1 MVGSAIHIGRRTQRS
16 ARRTRDRD
24 AIIASL
30 QPETEKDDLGLIRR
44 YWVWILVIVGAIA
57 AIAAYRL
64 NQSPEE
70 EYFTA
75 KVEKG
80 DIRQVIDAT
89 GTINPVTSVQVGSQ
103 VSGMISK
110 LYVDFNSKVTK
121 GQVIAE
127 IDPKLFEG
135 AVLQARADLGN
146 AQASLAAAK
155 SNLVK
160 DQATLNQ
167 NRLDYDRAVGLAKQ
181 GVVSQQQLDQAKAT
195 YDAITAQVGSD
206 RAAIQQAEAQVAQKQ
221 ASLKVAQINLDY
233 TIIRA
238 PINGTVVNRSIDIG
252 QTVAASLQ
260 APTLFTI
267 ALDLTKMQVY
277 AKTDEGDVG
286 EIRPGHSADFKV
298 DAFPKESFHG
308 VVHQVRMNATTVQN
322 VVTYDTIVDFD
333 NPDLKLFP
341 GMTAYVSIPVASA
354 SDVVKI
360 PNAALRYKPDL
371 PAGKIQ
377 ELYRKYGIT
386 VPQSATEV
394 AGAAAVTAGGAAKP
408 KAAAVAVANGA
419 SDHAIVWRLLPD
431 KSLQPVQIS
440 VGLTDHTYTAMT
452 GGDLKPGEELVT
464 GVTTAK
470 SGSAGPGLA
479 GPRR

>member
-1 MVGSAIHIGRRTQRS
+1 V
-16 ARRTRDRD
+16 
-24 AIIASL
+24 
-30 QPETEKDDLGLIRR
+30 IRR
-44 YWVWILVIVGAIA
+44 NWIWVVSVLLAVAIFA
-57 AIAAYRL
+57 AFRL
-64 NQSPEE
+64 TRKTEA

-80 DIRQVIDAT
+80 DIRQVIEAT

-135 AVLQARADLGN
+135 AVLQSQADLQN
-146 AQASLAAAK
+146 AQALLVAAK
-155 SNLVK
+155 ANLAK

-167 NRLDYDRAVGLAKQ
+167 NKLDYDRAVGLRRQ
-181 GVVSQQQLDQAKAT
+181 GVTSQQQLDQAKAT

-206 RAAIQQAEAQVAQKQ
+206 RAAIQQAEAQVSQKT

-286 EIRPGHSADFKV
+286 QIRPGHNADFQV
-298 DAFPKESFHG
+298 DAFPKEVFHG
-308 VVHQVRMNATTVQN
+308 VVRQVRMNATSVQN
-322 VVTYDTIVDFD
+322 VVTYDTIVDFE
-333 NPDLKLFP
+333 NPEMKLFP
-341 GMTAYVSIPVASA
+341 GMTAYVSIPVATVTDA
-354 SDVVKI
+354 VKI

-371 PAGKIQ
+371 PAERVE
-377 ELYRKYGIT
+377 ELYKKYGIVVPATQPTRT
-386 VPQSATEV
+386 VEQPGGVTKERSLPKPNGGTGSET
-394 AGAAAVTAGGAAKP
+394 AV
-408 KAAAVAVANGA
+408 
-419 SDHAIVWRLLPD
+419 VWILLGD
-431 KSLQPVQIS
+431 KSLRPVQIHI
-440 VGLTDHTYTAMT
+440 GLTDHTYTALT
-452 GGDLKPGEELVT
+452 SGDLKPGDELVT
-464 GVTTAK
+464 GATSAK
-470 SGSAGPGLA
+470 TGSTGPGLA
-479 GPRR
+479 TQRR

>member
-1 MVGSAIHIGRRTQRS
+1 MPS
-16 ARRTRDRD
+16 
-24 AIIASL
+24 
-30 QPETEKDDLGLIRR
+30 
-44 YWVWILVIVGAIA
+44 
-57 AIAAYRL
+57 
-64 NQSPEE
+64 
-70 EYFTA
+70 
-75 KVEKG
+75 
-80 DIRQVIDAT
+80 
-89 GTINPVTSVQVGSQ
+89 
-103 VSGMISK
+103 
-110 LYVDFNSKVTK
+110 
-121 GQVIAE
+121 
-127 IDPKLFEG
+127 
-135 AVLQARADLGN
+135 
-146 AQASLAAAK
+146 
-155 SNLVK
+155 
-160 DQATLNQ
+160 
-167 NRLDYDRAVGLAKQ
+167 
-181 GVVSQQQLDQAKAT
+181 
-195 YDAITAQVGSD
+195 TAQVGSD
-206 RAAIQQAEAQVAQKQ
+206 RAAIQQAEAQVAQKA

-286 EIRPGHSADFKV
+286 EIRPGHNADFKV
-298 DAFPKESFHG
+298 DAFPKELFHG

-333 NPDLKLFP
+333 NPELKLFP
-341 GMTAYVSIPVASA
+341 GMTAYVSIPVASV

-371 PAGKIQ
+371 PAGKNT
-377 ELYRKYGIT
+377 RT
-386 VPQSATEV
+386 VPEV
-394 AGAAAVTAGGAAKP
+394 RNRRSRNRPPGLACRLRTGGRRCTSQGLP
-408 KAAAVAVANGA
+408 QLRVANGA
-419 SDHAIVWRLLPD
+419 SDHAIVWKLLPD

>member
-1 MVGSAIHIGRRTQRS
+1 
-16 ARRTRDRD
+16 
-24 AIIASL
+24 
-30 QPETEKDDLGLIRR
+30 
-44 YWVWILVIVGAIA
+44 
-57 AIAAYRL
+57 
-64 NQSPEE
+64 
-70 EYFTA
+70 
-75 KVEKG
+75 
-80 DIRQVIDAT
+80 
-89 GTINPVTSVQVGSQ
+89 
-103 VSGMISK
+103 MISK

-127 IDPKLFEG
+127 IDPKLFDG

-146 AQASLAAAK
+146 AQASLVAAK

-206 RAAIQQAEAQVAQKQ
+206 RAAIQQAEAQVAQRT
-221 ASLKVAQINLDY
+221 ASLKVAEINLDY

-267 ALDLTKMQVY
+267 ALDLTKMRVY

-298 DAFPKESFHG
+298 DAFPKEQFHG
-308 VVHQVRMNATTVQN
+308 VVNQVRMNATTVQN

-333 NPDLKLFP
+333 NPEMKLFP
-341 GMTAYVSIPVASA
+341 GMTAYVSIPVASV
-354 SDVVKI
+354 SDVVKV

-371 PAGKIQ
+371 PAAKIQ
-377 ELYRKYGIT
+377 ELYRKYGIEAA
-386 VPQSATEV
+386 PSAQVSLESP
-394 AGAAAVTAGGAAKP
+394 AKQAGGATAP
-408 KAAAVAVANGA
+408 RPAAASSPNG
-419 SDHAIVWRLLPD
+419 SGDHAIVWKLLPD

-440 VGLTDHTYTAMT
+440 IGLTDHTYTALT
-452 GGDLKPGEELVT
+452 AGDLKPGEELVT

>member
-1 MVGSAIHIGRRTQRS
+1 
-16 ARRTRDRD
+16 
-24 AIIASL
+24 
-30 QPETEKDDLGLIRR
+30 LGLIKRN
-44 YWVWILVIVGAIA
+44 WVWILVILGAIA
-57 AIAAYRL
+57 VFAAFRL
-64 NQSPEE
+64 NRNAEE

-75 KVEKG
+75 KVQKG

-146 AQASLAAAK
+146 AQASLAAAR

-160 DQATLNQ
+160 DQATLTQ
-167 NRLDYDRAVGLAKQ
+167 NKLDYERSVNLAQQ

-195 YDAITAQVGSD
+195 FDAISAQVGSD
-206 RAAIQQAEAQVAQKQ
+206 RAAIQQAEAQVAQRT
-221 ASLKVAQINLDY
+221 ASLRVAQTNLDY

-286 EIRPGHSADFKV
+286 EIRPGHNADFKV
-298 DAFPKESFHG
+298 DAFPKELFHG

-333 NPDLKLFP
+333 NPELKLFP
-341 GMTAYVSIPVASA
+341 GMTAYVSIPVALA
-354 SDVVKI
+354 SDVVKV

-371 PAGKIQ
+371 PAEKIQ
-377 ELYRKYGIT
+377 ELYRKYGIEF
-386 VPQSATEV
+386 PQSVPAVSEPRTER
-394 AGAAAVTAGGAAKP
+394 TGGATRP
-408 KAAAVAVANGA
+408 RPVAASSTNGA
-419 SDHAIVWRLLPD
+419 NDHAIVWKLLPD

-440 VGLTDHTYTAMT
+440 IGLTDHTYTALT
-452 GGDLKPGEELVT
+452 SGDLKPGEELVT
-464 GVTTAK
+464 GGTTVK
-470 SGSAGPGLA
+470 SGTSGPGIA